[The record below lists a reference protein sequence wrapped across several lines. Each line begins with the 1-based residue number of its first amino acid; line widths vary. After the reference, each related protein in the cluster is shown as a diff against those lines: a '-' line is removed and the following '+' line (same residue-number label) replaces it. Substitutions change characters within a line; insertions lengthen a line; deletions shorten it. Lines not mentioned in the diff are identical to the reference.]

1 MYALTCAIPTLKA
14 SQCRLIVDEIDLYWA
29 PIGMRRG
36 MTVSAAGG
44 ILNRHWH
51 NLSKKRKRFS
61 SFSDI
66 TRLQNTRN
74 TTYQDVLIRKTQ
86 IHIHNE

>member
-51 NLSKKRKRFS
+51 NLSKKGKDFLLFR
-61 SFSDI
+61 I
-66 TRLQNTRN
+66 L
-74 TTYQDVLIRKTQ
+74 
-86 IHIHNE
+86 HA